1 MDEYSGVAA
10 DSKADVATLVDTL
23 KQDIAKSIGA
33 AATAVAMGTAMQDK
47 TVVGEGAVAK
57 EESKISKGQKLSEGQ
72 VYLLFNRLENV
83 NTHML
88 ENKLMF
94 ESAFDAVRH
103 YNRQELEENPLGA
116 LAGAAAKVG
125 AAAKGVGG
133 AVAKGARA
141 VGAKAAKGAKI
152 AGAAIGKGARKA
164 GAGIAGA
171 AKQVTTAVTA
181 EKLMTAWKKAGSP
194 TDSDEVYNIIKGL
207 GVNDDVIKGTYDS
220 MKIKAPA
227 TAAAT
232 AQQPAAAG
240 QEPEAPVD
248 ANNDGKNDATG
259 EPMPVS
265 KDGEQPAAGG
275 EQPATPAKPVDLKA
289 LATEISKL
297 QQPVKDKIKQQLVA
311 V

>member
-1 MDEYSGVAA
+1 M
-10 DSKADVATLVDTL
+10 DSKAGIKTVIDTF
-23 KQDIAKSIGA
+23 KQDLAKSIGA

-47 TVVGEGAVAK
+47 KVVPANAQPAQ
-57 EESKISKGQKLSEGQ
+57 ESIDYNVKRLSEGQ
-72 VYLLFNRLENV
+72 IYMLFNRVEKV

-94 ESAFDAVRH
+94 ESVFDAVSH
-103 YNRQELEENPLGA
+103 YHRQNLNEGPMDA
-116 LAGAAAKVG
+116 LKGAASK
-125 AAAKGVGG
+125 VGG
-133 AVAKGARA
+133 ALKTGAKA
-141 VGAKAAKGAKI
+141 VGAKAAQGAKI
-152 AGAAIGKGARKA
+152 AGAAIGKGAKKA

-171 AKQVTTAVTA
+171 AKQVTTKVTA

-194 TDSDEVYNIIKGL
+194 TDSDEVYNVIKGL

-220 MKIKAPA
+220 MKIQTPA
-227 TAAAT
+227 TAAAP
-232 AQQPAAAG
+232 AQEPAQEPAAG
-240 QEPEAPVD
+240 EEPEAPVD
-248 ANNDGKNDATG
+248 ANNDGKDDATG
-259 EPMPVS
+259 EPMPAAS
-265 KDGEQPAAGG
+265 NPLAKEKPADGEQPAAGG